1 MNSLRYE
8 LSARFDSRA
17 SFYGKAQIE
26 ETNKY
31 YYLVSYCTK
40 ILKLEK
46 ETQKI
51 TFLCSECD
59 LTSTTNRH
67 INEFLLQYT
76 NEGKKSKNDL
86 LKMIRG

>member
-46 ETQKI
+46 V
-51 TFLCSECD
+51 
-59 LTSTTNRH
+59 
-67 INEFLLQYT
+67 
-76 NEGKKSKNDL
+76 NDCQL
-86 LKMIRG
+86 I